1 MDAKTNGRAGS
12 EPRLEDD
19 ALVRGHGRFMADV
32 WLPDQAYACFVR
44 SPHAFARIASIETE
58 AAAASPGI
66 VGILTG
72 KDTGE
77 IGSISSHPPLP
88 GRGGKPLIMPFRPAL
103 AAERV
108 THIGEGVAM
117 VVAETAAAAQD
128 AAELVAID
136 YEPLTP
142 VMDARAALAPGAPQ
156 VWPEAPGNL
165 AIDWP
170 GLAADPEAN
179 AREVDAIF
187 AKAKFVARVALTN
200 QRMAMASMEPRG
212 ATAQHVADGDSFVFA
227 GVLAGRPH
235 HARQPCHD
243 HENPADAAA
252 SVDRRCRRRVRA
264 ENRRLSGI
272 RRALDRRQK
281 IQPPDSLDV
290 GTLRGFPQ
298 RQSGARYLLRS
309 RACARRQGALFGAA
323 HSQRRQ
329 SRCLHRPS
337 RRGDPEFEFRALSS
351 RHVRHSSHRPQRTL
365 CVHPYGADRALSRR
379 RAARGE
385 LRA

>member
-32 WLPDQAYACFVR
+32 SLPDQAYACFVR
-44 SPHAFARIASIETE
+44 SPHAFARIAGIDTE
-58 AAAASPGI
+58 AAAQSPGI

-72 KDTGE
+72 KDTGD

-88 GRGGKPLIMPFRPAL
+88 GRGGKPLIMPYRPAL

-108 THIGEGVAM
+108 THIGEAVAL

-142 VMDARAALAPGAPQ
+142 VMDARAALAPGAPR

-170 GLAADPEAN
+170 GFAADPEAN
-179 AREVDAIF
+179 ASEVDSIF
-187 AKAKFVARVALTN
+187 AEAKFVARVALMN

-212 ATAQHVADGDSFVFA
+212 GTAPVEASYVPLFAHLALVFAAGIYLPPQLVTWFQHVA
-227 GVLAGRPH
+227 
-235 HARQPCHD
+235 
-243 HENPADAAA
+243 
-252 SVDRRCRRRVRA
+252 
-264 ENRRLSGI
+264 
-272 RRALDRRQK
+272 
-281 IQPPDSLDV
+281 SLL
-290 GTLRGFPQ
+290 G
-298 RQSGARYLLRS
+298 
-309 RACARRQGALFGAA
+309 
-323 HSQRRQ
+323 
-329 SRCLHRPS
+329 
-337 RRGDPEFEFRALSS
+337 
-351 RHVRHSSHRPQRTL
+351 
-365 CVHPYGADRALSRR
+365 
-379 RAARGE
+379 
-385 LRA
+385 

>member
-1 MDAKTNGRAGS
+1 MDAKTEGRAGN

-32 WLPDQAYACFVR
+32 PLPQQAYACFVR

-165 AIDWP
+165 AVDWP
-170 GLAADPEAN
+170 GFAADPEAN
-179 AREVDAIF
+179 VREVDSIF
-187 AKAKFVARVALTN
+187 AEAKVVARVALMN

-212 ATAQHVADGDSFVFA
+212 GTAQHVADADSYI
-227 GVLAGRPH
+227 L
-235 HARQPCHD
+235 
-243 HENPADAAA
+243 
-252 SVDRRCRRRVRA
+252 RV
-264 ENRRLSGI
+264 
-272 RRALDRRQK
+272 
-281 IQPPDSLDV
+281 
-290 GTLRGFPQ
+290 
-298 RQSGARYLLRS
+298 
-309 RACARRQGALFGAA
+309 C
-323 HSQRRQ
+323 
-329 SRCLHRPS
+329 
-337 RRGDPEFEFRALSS
+337 
-351 RHVRHSSHRPQRTL
+351 
-365 CVHPYGADRALSRR
+365 
-379 RAARGE
+379 
-385 LRA
+385 